1 MTPKGGTTP
10 QRLKPPFRR
19 YVEFPGWTA
28 EMLSELTLH
37 DLGFAYEEG

>member
-1 MTPKGGTTP
+1 MIQKGKTAP

-19 YVEFPGWTA
+19 YVEFPGFTA

>member
-1 MTPKGGTTP
+1 MIQKGKTAP
-10 QRLKPPFRR
+10 RRLKPSFRR
-19 YVEFPGWTA
+19 YVEFLGCTA